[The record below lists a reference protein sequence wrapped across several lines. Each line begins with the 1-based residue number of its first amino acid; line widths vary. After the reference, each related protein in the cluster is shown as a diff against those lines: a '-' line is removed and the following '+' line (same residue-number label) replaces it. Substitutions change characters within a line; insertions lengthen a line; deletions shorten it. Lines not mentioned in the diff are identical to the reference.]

1 MSQTRP
7 HNIGIVL
14 FDGFELL
21 DVFGPAEV
29 LANTPG
35 LEVNYLSKHDSPVSS
50 AQGVRIVPTMRFESF
65 SGDTLLVPGGR
76 GTRSLAQDPEFL
88 RQLTALASSADI
100 ITSVCTGSA
109 LLAAA
114 GLLENHTATTNKN
127 AFDWVRTHG
136 QKIEWKKQ
144 ARWVH
149 DGNLWTSSGVAAGID
164 MAVAFITHFFGEET
178 ALSVTN
184 HIELIVNSNPD
195 NDPFAV

>member
-7 HNIGIVL
+7 QNIGIEL

-76 GTRSLAQDPEFL
+76 GTRSLVQDPEFL
-88 RQLTALASSADI
+88 R
-100 ITSVCTGSA
+100 
-109 LLAAA
+109 
-114 GLLENHTATTNKN
+114 
-127 AFDWVRTHG
+127 
-136 QKIEWKKQ
+136 
-144 ARWVH
+144 
-149 DGNLWTSSGVAAGID
+149 
-164 MAVAFITHFFGEET
+164 
-178 ALSVTN
+178 
-184 HIELIVNSNPD
+184 
-195 NDPFAV
+195 